1 MSVFDAKLNIY
12 LFYTAVNFNNDLPE
26 DIIIPS
32 LSVKTVQYIS
42 LMIPRSNKGNRG
54 IQGV

>member
-42 LMIPRSNKGNRG
+42 LMIPQSNKGNRG